1 MSNVTQFAAGRPR
14 LARLGGFLAGSQ
26 PRFDDSVLKITERNG
41 EGESRGM
48 GEYEKLIKTQKRIKC
63 KFYATFKIAVAMF
76 CNLSTTA
83 RIKTLRG

>member
-41 EGESRGM
+41 EGDSRGWGNM
-48 GEYEKLIKTQKRIKC
+48 R
-63 KFYATFKIAVAMF
+63 
-76 CNLSTTA
+76 NLSK
-83 RIKTLRG
+83 RRNV